1 MQFILPIR
9 DESTSEYNELENFQK
24 NQPNNQIERVE
35 N

>member
-9 DESTSEYNELENFQK
+9 DESTSEYNELEKFSK
-24 NQPNNQIERVE
+24 HQPNNQIERVE